1 MLLWPQDVLLNLA
14 LRSSKSSRLLECKRY
29 FRNIASTQTFL
40 AHLWETQYDTAPRWP
55 IPIWPFI
62 SFSVFFFKYTT
73 VYKVSPLDVFSTQI
87 QFQNTIHH
95 NNSFLVLLLFEDVI
109 TWQKRQDK
117 PFIIEF
123 PFPKMIHELFFFFFF
138 FILLWAR
145 GLPSSAA
152 IAQSAPNPAI
162 HFLTFGPFLM
172 EVHSSNFPLL
182 GLLGLKWALKC
193 SFECSFLRSNFEIY
207 RRKGKELESGRNGEV
222 AI

>member
-62 SFSVFFFKYTT
+62 SFSVFF
-73 VYKVSPLDVFSTQI
+73 LNIQQSTRCLPWMSSQLKFNSKI
-87 QFQNTIHH
+87 QFITTTH
-95 NNSFLVLLLFEDVI
+95 SWYSYYLKMWLLD
-109 TWQKRQDK
+109 KRDK
-117 PFIIEF
+117 TNLLSLSF
-123 PFPKMIHELFFFFFF
+123 PFQKWYMNFSFFFF

-162 HFLTFGPFLM
+162 HFLTSGPFLM